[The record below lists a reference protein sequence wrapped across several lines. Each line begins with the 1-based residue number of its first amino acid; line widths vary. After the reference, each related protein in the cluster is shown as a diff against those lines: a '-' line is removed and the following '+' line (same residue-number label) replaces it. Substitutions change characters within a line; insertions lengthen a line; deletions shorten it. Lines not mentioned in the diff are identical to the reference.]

1 MITISPGF
9 IIPFFL
15 AAAAVACWQL
25 VRIPRANPLIGMQ
38 FWAVLFCIVMMLL
51 TNFLSHRNPWLSAG
65 FFIVAV
71 ATLLLVL
78 RQNRMVPPRERT
90 R

>member
-1 MITISPGF
+1 MITIPPIL
-9 IIPFFL
+9 IIPLFI
-15 AAAAVACWQL
+15 AAAAVSCWQL
-25 VRIPRANPLIGMQ
+25 VRIPRDNPIVGLQ
-38 FWAVLFCIVMMLL
+38 FWAVVFCIVMMLL
-51 TNFLSHRNPWLSAG
+51 TIFLGRGDPWFSVGYFA
-65 FFIVAV
+65 VAV